1 MIAIIF
7 AAFLALLFIGVP
19 IGIGMGVAAAV
30 ALVVDGNYPLTIV
43 AHKMINGVN
52 SFPLVA
58 VPLFIL
64 AGALAGEGSIAPRL
78 VRFAD
83 ALFGHIRG
91 GLGHVNVASSMFFGG
106 ISGSAVADTAAI
118 GSLMIPAMEK
128 QGYSRADAGGIT
140 VCSSTIG
147 ILIPPSI
154 PMVLY
159 GVAMSTSIGALF
171 LAGLVPGILVGVF
184 QMGLVWALARRKGW
198 PKRARRAKASE
209 LWAAFREAF
218 LSLLLPVFLL
228 GAIVTGITTATEAG
242 VIGVVYAL
250 FLGGVVYREYD
261 WRGLYRILVDA
272 AVNSAIPCF
281 VVATTS
287 VAAWIVAIVQ
297 FPDALVTFFQA
308 MNWGPVVVL
317 LMINVFL
324 LFVGMFMDLV
334 PALLLFAPI
343 LYPIA
348 QAAGIGPVQFGAIMV
363 VNLGIGLVTPPVGN
377 CLYLGVVLAR
387 STLGAMTRAALPF
400 LLVNVFVLLLVTYV
414 PAISTWAPSLFF
426 DGIK

>member
-1 MIAIIF
+1 MIVTIF
-7 AAFLALLFIGVP
+7 IVFIAALLIGVP
-19 IGIGMGVAAAV
+19 LGIGMGLATVV
-30 ALVVDGNYPLTIV
+30 ALAINGGFPLTVV
-43 AHKMINGVN
+43 AHRAVNAVN

-78 VRFAD
+78 VRLAD

-128 QGYSRADAGGIT
+128 QGYSRADAGAIT
-140 VCSSTIG
+140 VCASTIG

-159 GVAMSTSIGALF
+159 GVTMGTSVGALF
-171 LAGLVPGILVGVF
+171 LAGFVPGVLVGVF
-184 QMGLVWALARRKGW
+184 QMAMVYTLARRKGW
-198 PKRARRAKASE
+198 PQRERRARLPE
-209 LWAAFREAF
+209 LWTAFKQAF
-218 LSLLLPVFLL
+218 LPLLLPVFLL

-250 FLGGVVYREYD
+250 FLGGVVYREYRLRD
-261 WRGLYRILVDA
+261 LYDMLVNS
-272 AVNSAIPCF
+272 AVNTAIPCF

-287 VAAWIVAIVQ
+287 VAAWIIAIEQ
-297 FPDALVTFFQA
+297 LPDALVSFFDA
-308 MNWGPVVVL
+308 LHWGPVAVL

-324 LFVGMFMDLV
+324 LLVGMFMDLV

-348 QAAGIGPVQFGAIMV
+348 AAVGVSSLQFGAIMV

-377 CLYLGVVLAR
+377 CLYLGVVLAKAN
-387 STLGAMTRAALPF
+387 LGDMIRATLPF
-400 LLVNVFVLLLVTYV
+400 LFVNVVVLLLVTYV
-414 PAISTWAPSLFF
+414 PAVSTWVPSLFF
-426 DGIK
+426 D

>member
-1 MIAIIF
+1 MIVVVF
-7 AAFLALLFIGVP
+7 AVFL
-19 IGIGMGVAAAV
+19 V
-30 ALVVDGNYPLTIV
+30 ALVIGIPLGLGMGLATVAALIVDGNFPLTIV
-43 AHKMINGVN
+43 AHKMVNAVN

-78 VRFAD
+78 VRLAD

-106 ISGSAVADTAAI
+106 ISGSAVADTAAM
-118 GSLMIPAMEK
+118 GSLLIPAMEK
-128 QGYSRADAGGIT
+128 QGYSRADAGAIT

-159 GVAMSTSIGALF
+159 GVTMSTSIGALF
-171 LAGLVPGILVGVF
+171 LAGLVPGLLVGCF
-184 QMGLVWALARRKGW
+184 QMAMVYTLARRKGW
-198 PKRARRAKASE
+198 PQRPQRAPLPD
-209 LWAAFREAF
+209 LWKAFREAF
-218 LSLLLPVFLL
+218 FALLLPVFLL

-242 VIGVVYAL
+242 VIGVLYAL
-250 FLGGVVYREYD
+250 FLGGIVYREYR
-261 WRGLYRILVDA
+261 WRDLYGILVNA
-272 AVNSAIPCF
+272 AVNTAIPCF

-287 VAAWIVAIVQ
+287 VAAWIIAIQQ
-297 FPDALVTFFQA
+297 FPDALVAYFATLDIGKF
-308 MNWGPVVVL
+308 GIL
-317 LMINVFL
+317 LLINVFL

-348 QAAGIGPVQFGAIMV
+348 QAADISVLQFGAIMV

-377 CLYLGVVLAR
+377 CLYLGVVLAK
-387 STLGAMTRAALPF
+387 STLSAMTRAALPF
-400 LLVNVFVLLLVTYV
+400 LAVNVFVLLLVTYV
-414 PAISTWAPSLFF
+414 PAVSTWVPSLFF
-426 DGIK
+426 DSVK

>member
-1 MIAIIF
+1 MIGLIF
-7 AAFLALLFIGVP
+7 LIFLTLLFLGVP
-19 IGIGMGVAAAV
+19 LGIGMGIATVSV
-30 ALVVDGNYPLTIV
+30 LVIDGNLPLTIV
-43 AHKMINGVN
+43 AHKMVNAVN

-64 AGALAGEGSIAPRL
+64 AGALAGEGSIALRL

-106 ISGSAVADTAAI
+106 ISGSAVADTAAM
-118 GSLMIPAMEK
+118 GSLLIPSMEK
-128 QGYSRADAGGIT
+128 QGYSRADAGAIT

-159 GVAMSTSIGALF
+159 GVTMSTSIGALF
-171 LAGLVPGILVGVF
+171 LAGLVPGVLVGCF
-184 QMGLVWALARRKGW
+184 QMALVYTLAKRKGW
-198 PKRARRAKASE
+198 PQRPQRAPLSE
-209 LWAAFREAF
+209 LWKAFREAI

-228 GAIVTGITTATEAG
+228 GAIITGVTTATEAG
-242 VIGVVYAL
+242 VIGVLYAL
-250 FLGGVVYREYD
+250 ILGGVVYREYD
-261 WRGLYRILVDA
+261 LRGLYKILVNA
-272 AVNSAIPCF
+272 AVNTAIPCF

-287 VAAWIVAIVQ
+287 VAAWIIAMQQ
-297 FPDALVTFFQA
+297 FPDALVKLFSSLDV
-308 MNWGPVVVL
+308 GPLAVL
-317 LMINVFL
+317 LLINIFL

-348 QAAGIGPVQFGAIMV
+348 QTVGVSPLQFGAIMV
-363 VNLGIGLVTPPVGN
+363 VNLGLGLVTPPVGN
-377 CLYLGVVLAR
+377 CLYLGVVLAK
-387 STLGAMTRAALPF
+387 SSLMEMTKAALPF
-400 LLVNVFVLLLVTYV
+400 IAVNFFVLLLVTYV
-414 PAISTWAPSLFF
+414 PAVSTWVPSLFF
-426 DGIK
+426 DGFK

>member
-1 MIAIIF
+1 MIGIIF
-7 AAFLALLFIGVP
+7 VVFIGVLLVGVP
-19 IGIGMGVAAAV
+19 LGIGMGLATVV
-30 ALVVDGNYPLTIV
+30 ALVIDGNFPLTVV
-43 AHKMINGVN
+43 AHKMVNAVN

-78 VRFAD
+78 VRLAD

-106 ISGSAVADTAAI
+106 ISGSAVADCAAI

-128 QGYSRADAGGIT
+128 QGYRSADAGGIT
-140 VCSSTIG
+140 VCASTIG

-159 GVAMSTSIGALF
+159 GVAMSTSVGALF
-171 LAGLVPGILVGVF
+171 LAGFVPGVLVGVF
-184 QMGLVWALARRKGW
+184 QMALVYTLARRRGW
-198 PKRARRAKASE
+198 PQRAQRAKLPE
-209 LWAAFREAF
+209 LWTAFREAF

-242 VIGVVYAL
+242 VVGVLYAL
-250 FLGGVVYREYD
+250 FLGVVVYREYD
-261 WRGLYRILVDA
+261 VKGLYDILVNA
-272 AVNSAIPCF
+272 AVNTAVPCF

-287 VAAWIVAIVQ
+287 VAAWIIAIQQ
-297 FPDALVTFFQA
+297 FPDLLVGFFEA
-308 MNWGPVVVL
+308 MQWGPIVVL

-348 QAAGIGPVQFGAIMV
+348 HAAGVGPVQFGAIMV

-387 STLGAMTRAALPF
+387 SNLWDMTKAAMPF

-414 PAISTWAPSLFF
+414 PAISTWVPSLFF
-426 DGIK
+426 EGVR